1 MKKNLGQINQELR
14 SFAISHGLCSKWQ
27 KEWENDWSFDTLAQ
41 RYLMGIDFCF
51 KHEYPS
57 NEYLLSNFEQ
67 SFRRSVGIIVD
78 DNYSLIN
85 PEVCAIIGNS
95 KAKVR
100 TNSNTASAIW
110 VKDNAEVAAAVEGA
124 RVDVNGSK
132 IVTDASGK
140 AVFNLRAGSYP
151 FKVTKKGYKTVTGT
165 ITVASAAVTQNVALI
180 AE

>member
-1 MKKNLGQINQELR
+1 MEKNLGQINQELR

-78 DNYSLIN
+78 DNYSLLN
-85 PEVCAIIGNS
+85 PEVCAIMGNS

-100 TNSNTASAIW
+100 TNSNTVSSIW
-110 VKDNAEVAAAVEGA
+110 IKDNAEV
-124 RVDVNGSK
+124 
-132 IVTDASGK
+132 I
-140 AVFNLRAGSYP
+140 
-151 FKVTKKGYKTVTGT
+151 
-165 ITVASAAVTQNVALI
+165 LI
-180 AE
+180 ARGRSSQHVHVFGNAKINVEDCETNAEVLIFRHSDKVEVTPYEKPVGNVIIHEELDYLKK